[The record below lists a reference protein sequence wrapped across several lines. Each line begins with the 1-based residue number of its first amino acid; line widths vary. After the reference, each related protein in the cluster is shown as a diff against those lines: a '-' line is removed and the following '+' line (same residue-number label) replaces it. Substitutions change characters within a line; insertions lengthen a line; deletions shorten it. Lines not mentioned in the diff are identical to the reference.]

1 MAMDCA
7 LGPDHKNYPM
17 TAAKTDRA
25 LFEKLRY
32 TFRQLDLLRE
42 ALTHASH
49 SISAKDKTYERLE
62 FLGDRVLGLCIADAL
77 YAQNPTA
84 QEGELAPRH
93 TFLVRAE
100 TCAKVAADLDLGS
113 HLILGTS
120 ELQSGGRSK
129 AALLADVCE
138 AIIGAIYI
146 DGGYD
151 AAQAFVARAWQPYLE
166 QAPEQLRDA
175 KTMLQEWAQ
184 SRVFGLPAY
193 TLVKRDGPDHAPEFV
208 MKVEVETLAAETG
221 KGATKRH
228 AEQEAAEK
236 LMKREGVWPV

>member
-1 MAMDCA
+1 MSAS
-7 LGPDHKNYPM
+7 
-17 TAAKTDRA
+17 KTDKS
-25 LFEKLRY
+25 LFEKLGY
-32 TFRQLDLLRE
+32 TFRQLPLLRE

-49 SISAKDKTYERLE
+49 STSAKDKTYERLE

-77 YAQNPTA
+77 YQQNPDA

-100 TCAKVAADLDLGS
+100 TCAKVATDLDLGS
-113 HLILGTS
+113 HFILGLS

-129 AALLADVCE
+129 SALLADVCE

-151 AAQAFVARAWQPYLE
+151 EAKAFVARAWKPYLE
-166 QAPEQLRDA
+166 HTPEQLRDA
-175 KTMLQEWAQ
+175 KTLLQEWAQ
-184 SRVFGLPAY
+184 SRTYGLPLY

-208 MKVEVETLAAETG
+208 MKVEVDTLKPEKG